1 MPLWQPASDIFF
13 NFIFFKCLCYIVCV
27 LRRINTVSESVTNI
41 SGRLR
46 DENVLGIPEELDS
59 AGAVERQLFGLV

>member
-1 MPLWQPASDIFF
+1 
-13 NFIFFKCLCYIVCV
+13 VCV

-46 DENVLGIPEELDS
+46 DKNVLGIPEELDS

>member
-1 MPLWQPASDIFF
+1 VPLWQPASDIFL

-27 LRRINTVSESVTNI
+27 LRRINIVSESVTNI